1 MQGLSTHDVGSL
13 VTTMGMLE
21 RGCSLRSKV
30 SEGKEGGEREREKG
44 EMEVITG

>member
-30 SEGKEGGEREREKG
+30 SEGKERRREGGEEGRERWK
-44 EMEVITG
+44 